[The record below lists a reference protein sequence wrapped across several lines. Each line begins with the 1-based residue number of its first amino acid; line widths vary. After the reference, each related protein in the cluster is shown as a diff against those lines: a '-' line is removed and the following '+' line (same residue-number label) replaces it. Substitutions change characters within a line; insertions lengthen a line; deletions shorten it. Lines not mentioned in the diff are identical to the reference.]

1 MGTLSPK
8 VLRPNVIR
16 SCISQIFF
24 ACPALAL
31 FSQAGCC
38 GWKSTIYEVQHAEE
52 LPMIYPTLSVWIS
65 IKKISTKQNSS
76 VDY

>member
-24 ACPALAL
+24 ACPAPAIL
-31 FSQAGCC
+31 SQAGCC
-38 GWKSTIYEVQHAEE
+38 GWKSTIYEVQHTEE
-52 LPMIYPTLSVWIS
+52 LPMIYPTLSLCLDLYQ
-65 IKKISTKQNSS
+65 KDEYETKFK
-76 VDY
+76 Y

>member
-24 ACPALAL
+24 ACPALAI

-38 GWKSTIYEVQHAEE
+38 GWKSTIYEVQQHTEE
-52 LPMIYPTLSVWIS
+52 LPMIYPTLSLFGFIS
-65 IKKISTKQNSS
+65 KR
-76 VDY
+76 